1 MLRKFGAHVRQQFVG
16 YLALFGKPSRPRH
29 ATVLAYL
36 ALFVAL
42 GGTGYAAVEIN
53 GGNIKDR
60 TIIAKKVKKDTLTG
74 TEIKEAKLGRG
85 PRGRHAANA
94 TKLGGRTPS
103 AYAPSGCPAGMV
115 KVG

>member
-1 MLRKFGAHVRQQFVG
+1 MLRKFCAHVRQQFVG

-74 TEIKEAKLGRG
+74 TEIKESKLVRV
-85 PRGRHAANA
+85 PSAANA
-94 TKLGGRTPS
+94 ANASKLGARPPS
-103 AYAPSGCPAGMV
+103 AYAP
-115 KVG
+115 